1 MEVFIQ
7 QKRKANSSLLLKNI
21 KLFILSVV
29 IGTLS
34 FNAYS
39 GELESLM
46 ENGINNIIVVND
58 AGSDGANV
66 DFDILQFDGL
76 KRPSL
81 SKRSG
86 EFFPIGNTEVLLS
99 GVNENNQVVTTSF
112 TVMVIDIEN
121 PTITGVKDI
130 YTVNDP
136 LSGGAYVYWD
146 IQAMDNSGYIDINY
160 SHNPGEFFS
169 IGETEVKI
177 NVSDAHGNVQIA
189 YFKVSVIDIEDPTL
203 EEPEDIYVLTAID
216 SEMPQVYFDLVATD
230 NSNRTNIWYSIPS
243 GTRFPIGQTQV
254 KVNVSD
260 PSGNV
265 DIARFNVIVVNNG
278 DQLIESMN
286 DLGKDLLIYRQNK

>member
-21 KLFILSVV
+21 KLFILSVL

-99 GVNENNQVVTTSF
+99 GVNEKNQVVTTSF

>member
-265 DIARFNVIVVNNG
+265 DIARFNVVVVNNG